1 MTATRR
7 WSVVALLA
15 VLAAVPVSAAKA
27 PAKGRKAGAA
37 PAAARDTSRVLV
49 RIAGEPVTADMVRQ
63 RLEEIPEGMRATY
76 STPEG
81 RQQLLERMVEE
92 RIWLLTATRAGV
104 AQRPRI
110 VQQLEQQR
118 RDLLIRTWLQEAMAA
133 NPAPADSEARVYYDA
148 HQADYAVP
156 ATVTVRHIQ
165 TRTEAEAK
173 RALTQ
178 ARAKGADFAALAKKL
193 SADTLTRSS
202 GGLLGTV
209 TREGMFGPIGAQPAL
224 AESAFALREGAVGGP
239 YRTDRGWHVLQVD
252 SRRDASTRPFDQ
264 VRPLIMRQL
273 SGQRSQEF
281 YRRLLEDA
289 RRDLQV
295 TTDSTAV
302 RDFVSQKKSARDLFQ
317 EAQEAGPANER
328 LALYRRLVQEYPDA
342 DVAPQA
348 QFMLGFI
355 QSEEF
360 KNHDEAEKEFRALL
374 RRYPRSELA
383 ASAQWMIE
391 HMRTEDVPP
400 MLRLE
405 ADSARVGAPADT
417 VHHRAVGDSG
427 KP

>member
-1 MTATRR
+1 MRSARR

-27 PAKGRKAGAA
+27 PAGKGRTAK
-37 PAAARDTSRVLV
+37 PAAAAGDTSRVLV
-49 RIAGEPVTADMVRQ
+49 HIAGQPITAAMVRQ

-81 RQQLLERMVEE
+81 RQQLLDRMVEE
-92 RIWLLTATRAGV
+92 RVWLETATRAGL
-104 AQRPRI
+104 AERPRI

-118 RDLLIRTWLQEAMAA
+118 RDLLIRTWLTEAMAA

-148 HQADYAVP
+148 HLPDYAVP

-165 TRTEAEAK
+165 SRTEAEARK
-173 RALTQ
+173 VLAQ
-178 ARAKGADFAALAKKL
+178 ARARGADFAALAKRL
-193 SADTLTRSS
+193 SADTLTRAS
-202 GGLLGTV
+202 GGTLGTV
-209 TREGMFGPIGAQPAL
+209 TREGMFGPIGPQPAL
-224 AESAFALREGAVGGP
+224 AESAFALAEGAIGGP
-239 YRTDRGWHVLQVD
+239 YRTDRGWHVLQVE
-252 SRRDASTRPFDQ
+252 SRREASTRPFDQ
-264 VRPLIMRQL
+264 VRPLILRQL

-281 YRRLLEDA
+281 YKRLLDEA
-289 RRDLQV
+289 RRTLGV
-295 TTDSTAV
+295 TADSAAM
-302 RDFVSQKKSARDLFQ
+302 RDFVSQRKSARDLFQ
-317 EAQEAGPANER
+317 EAQEVGPATER

-360 KNHDEAEKEFRALL
+360 KNHDEAEKAFRELL
-374 RRYPRSELA
+374 RRYPKSELA

-405 ADSARVGAPADT
+405 ADSARAGVAADSLRQPAGAA
-417 VHHRAVGDSG
+417 R